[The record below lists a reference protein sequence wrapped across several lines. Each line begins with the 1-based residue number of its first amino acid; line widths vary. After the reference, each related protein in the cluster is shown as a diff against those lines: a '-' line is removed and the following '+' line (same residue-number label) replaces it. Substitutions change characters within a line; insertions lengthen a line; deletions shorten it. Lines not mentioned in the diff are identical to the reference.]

1 MTNQQMSHTEELLSF
16 IFGKV
21 QEGDILYQRL
31 ADLIPDIF
39 IAQCGYSHFFVKPQ
53 FEIDGEQCGLVSQ
66 SRYGGKAQTDYI
78 RIRVSNPKLILNSK
92 GELIDLQFQLDF
104 QGNMDYRTGQIQ
116 LFGAPPAT
124 PDPSIKWIKGFKS
137 NNVVVSYGND
147 LFSEKEW
154 EDLIDFAEEVEEYVE
169 SYGDAKKAPYNAKHV
184 RYLVANNPDA
194 LFRFQLDIRT
204 NTKALETFQA
214 DSSNPDIYPLV
225 PGILAPEWAGFDL
238 VKEAGG
244 GLRTRVGEQPVALQS
259 APSGSVR
266 KVAEGYQRYVEKLPA
281 TQVEDS
287 INQEVSIQRPQ
298 RRMQALTV
306 SKVNN

>member
-1 MTNQQMSHTEELLSF
+1 MTNQMSHTEELLSF

-39 IAQCGYSHFFVKPQ
+39 VAECGYSHFFVKPQ

-78 RIRVSNPKLILNSK
+78 RIRVSNPKLIHNSK
-92 GELIDLQFQLDF
+92 GDIIDLQFQLDF

-116 LFGAPPAT
+116 LFGAPPTT
-124 PDPSIKWIKGFKS
+124 PNPSITWIKGFKS
-137 NNVVVSYGND
+137 NQVVVSYGNP
-147 LFSEKEW
+147 LFTSKEW
-154 EDLIDFAEEVEEYVE
+154 EDLVDFAEEVEEYVE
-169 SYGDAKKAPYNAKHV
+169 SYGGQPPYNPKHV

-204 NTKALETFQA
+204 NTKALEMFNR
-214 DSSNPDIYPLV
+214 DESNPDVYPLV

-266 KVAEGYQRYVEKLPA
+266 EVAAGYQRYAEKLPA
-281 TQVEDS
+281 SHVESNTS

-298 RRMQALTV
+298 HRMESLTV
-306 SKVNN
+306 SKVNK